1 VLLAGVTDADEA
13 LFAFTE
19 AREQPGLRPSAPMR
33 LAALT
38 ASRTVSLELDGL
50 WLPEE
55 AVALRAPY
63 AEWARTDR
71 PKPTNAS
78 PAVFGVAEAALA
90 LLDQDTAGPLRARL
104 GEVREQAYALAEHP
118 APHEHLAE
126 RLALRTQAY
135 EVLMTATTAAV
146 VAGGGRSLALTSRA
160 QRLAREALFLLVQGQ
175 TAESRAAHLKALADS

>member
-1 VLLAGVTDADEA
+1 VTDADEA

-19 AREQPGLRPSAPMR
+19 AREQPGLRPSTPMR

-55 AVALRAPY
+55 AVVVCAPY
-63 AEWARTDR
+63 AEWAKADR

-90 LLDQDTAGPLRARL
+90 LLDQDTAGPLRTRL
-104 GEVREQAYALAEHP
+104 DEVREEAYSLAEHP
-118 APHEHLAE
+118 VPHEYLAE

-146 VAGGGRSLALTSRA
+146 VAGGGRSLSLTSRA

-175 TAESRAAHLKALADS
+175 TAESRAAHLKALAGS